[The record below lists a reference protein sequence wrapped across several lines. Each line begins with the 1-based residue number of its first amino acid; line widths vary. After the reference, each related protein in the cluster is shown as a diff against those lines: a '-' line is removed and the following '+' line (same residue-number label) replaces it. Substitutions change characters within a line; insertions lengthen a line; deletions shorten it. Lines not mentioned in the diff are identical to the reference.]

1 MQDTTCCLDKNLVSA
16 LYDVQRYTPPSIKE
30 AYKILPEE
38 YKTILL
44 TGANGYLGVHLVEAL
59 VNEQIDVYC
68 GIRAETQ
75 EQAQQKLDK
84 SLERYNLNHLIKNK
98 KIKVILI
105 DLAKDKLGLADE
117 KWNKLAS
124 ELDAIYHNG
133 AYVHHLQTYQ
143 RMAPTNVNSTIE
155 LIHLAT
161 KHRLKRIHFIS
172 SKATIVN
179 NLSDIAYEGMPML
192 APIHPSV
199 SSGYTA
205 TKWASEWILWKAH
218 EAGIPVDIY
227 RLGQIVGHSQT
238 GVGNHEK
245 NHLTRMVLGCLQM
258 GYAPEL
264 QSQHEMIPVDSVAE
278 GVIGLSLL
286 PYSKANGWNL
296 INRNQ
301 ISHADYFRL
310 IQNMGYKL
318 EIIPYSEWSNM
329 LLTLN
334 EDNLFYPLISYYQ
347 REREN
352 FIKTQCENTYISLEK
367 SGITIPED
375 YGSMQKNYF
384 NYWKKT
390 DFANAIKL

>member
-1 MQDTTCCLDKNLVSA
+1 MHDTTCCLDKNLISA
-16 LYDVQRYTPPSIKE
+16 LYDIQRYIPPSINNVEKV
-30 AYKILPEE
+30 LPEG
-38 YKTILL
+38 YKSVFL
-44 TGANGYLGVHLVEAL
+44 TGANGYLGVHLINAL
-59 VNEQIDVYC
+59 VRQKINVYC

-75 EQAQQKLDK
+75 EQAQKKLEHN
-84 SLERYNLNHLIKNK
+84 LERYNLNHLINNT
-98 KIKVILI
+98 KIKIILI
-105 DLAKDKLGLADE
+105 DLAKPQLGLANE
-117 KWNKLAS
+117 KWNYLAAK
-124 ELDAIYHNG
+124 LDAIYHNG

-161 KHRLKRIHFIS
+161 KNRLKRIHFIS
-172 SKATIVN
+172 SKATTVN

-205 TKWASEWILWKAH
+205 TKWASEWILWKAY

-258 GYAPEL
+258 GYAPDL
-264 QSQHEMIPVDSVAE
+264 QSQHEMIPVDFVAK
-278 GVIGLSLL
+278 GITGLSLL

-296 INRNQ
+296 INSNQ
-301 ISHADYFRL
+301 ISHADYFRI
-310 IQNMGYKL
+310 IQSMGYKL

-352 FIKTQCENTYISLEK
+352 FIKTQCEGTYRALER
-367 SGITIPED
+367 SGVKIPED
-375 YGSMQKNYF
+375 YRSMQENYF

-390 DFANAIKL
+390 DFASAIKL